1 MKLLTSTCSSN
12 IVSEQVA
19 SAASFSFSFFFSG
32 CNKGFFFGLKKACY
46 PFQVSRESSG

>member
-19 SAASFSFSFFFSG
+19 SAASFSFSFFFLAVIRVFS
-32 CNKGFFFGLKKACY
+32 LA
-46 PFQVSRESSG
+46 